1 MRPAHVP
8 AGPLVQAKARA
19 VSEYEPTL
27 QLVQAEARTVENVP
41 RSQSEQLTA
50 SPTLN
55 LPSSQP
61 LHTSLPYCTPV
72 K

>member
-1 MRPAHVP
+1 MPTVQ
-8 AGPLVQAKARA
+8 LVQAKARA